1 MAGLRWSLDERKA
14 IAHRARGGM
23 ARCTAWLRDHRIWTM
38 GMGFLSFV
46 ATIFAFGTLPM
57 SFQPTIDTDFSQVKI
72 ETVPGS
78 TLQQTTAIT
87 RKVADMLAADKDMVE
102 AALDRQSVV

>member
-1 MAGLRWSLDERKA
+1 MVLRHRVGKYERAAKQHDWYTAA
-14 IAHRARGGM
+14 IYA
-23 ARCTAWLRDHRIWTM
+23 LRDHRIWTM
-38 GMGFLSFV
+38 GMGFLAFV